1 MTDRF
6 NLNLA
11 NPLLSNLGNLM
22 QRLAPALRQD
32 NVPLDLISLIKTILA
47 ATKEISFRVSQGHL
61 GDVMGST
68 LDENI
73 QGEVQKQLDV
83 VANELFKDILLE
95 SGFVKAIS
103 SEEEDH
109 SVAGDEN
116 GKYIVSFDPLD
127 GSSNIDINSLIG
139 TIFSIHEAPKE
150 LAAGDDDMFKQSG
163 NKQVCAGY
171 VLYGPSTMLV
181 MTTGS
186 GTHFYVLD
194 RTHGGFLLVER
205 NVQVPVDTNEFAI
218 NMSNQRFW
226 QAPMQNYIADLI
238 AGDTGPREKNFNMR
252 WIAAMVGDI
261 HRVLCRGGIF
271 TYPADSKK
279 PEQPY
284 KLRLMYEANP
294 MAFLLEQ
301 AGGLAMTSQGRIMD
315 IEPESIHQRVE
326 VIMGSKNEVEK
337 CLSYY
342 K

>member
-1 MTDRF
+1 MRRLPPVLLEDGCSRE
-6 NLNLA
+6 
-11 NPLLSNLGNLM
+11 LLS
-22 QRLAPALRQD
+22 
-32 NVPLDLISLIKTILA
+32 LIRTVLA
-47 ATKEISFRVSQGHL
+47 ACKEISFRVGQGAL
-61 GDVMGST
+61 SGVLGST

-139 TIFSIHEAPKE
+139 TIFSIHEAPKDI
-150 LAAGDDDMFKQSG
+150 AAGDDDMFKQAG
-163 NKQVCAGY
+163 DKQVCAGY

-205 NVQVPVDTNEFAI
+205 NVQVPADTEEFAV

-226 QAPMQNYIADLI
+226 QAPMQNYIGDLI
-238 AGDTGPREKNFNMR
+238 AGDTGPRGKNFNMR

>member
-1 MTDRF
+1 
-6 NLNLA
+6 
-11 NPLLSNLGNLM
+11 M
-22 QRLAPALRQD
+22 QRLSPALRQD
-32 NVPLDLISLIKTILA
+32 NVSFELIALIKTILA
-47 ATKEISFRVSQGHL
+47 ATKEISFRVSQAHL
-61 GDVMGST
+61 SDLMGST

-73 QGEVQKQLDV
+73 QGEIQKKLDV
-83 VANELFKDILLE
+83 VSNELFKDILLE

-103 SEEEDH
+103 SEEEDT
-109 SVAGDEN
+109 SVAGNPN
-116 GKYIVSFDPLD
+116 GKHIVSFDPLD

-139 TIFSIHEAPKE
+139 TIFSIHEAPE
-150 LAAGDDDMFKQSG
+150 HMNADDPDMFKQSG

-194 RTHGGFLLVER
+194 RTHGGYLLVER
-205 NVQVPVDTNEFAI
+205 NVQIPADTQEFAV

-226 QAPMQNYIADLI
+226 QPEMQQYINDLL
-238 AGDTGPREKNFNMR
+238 AGDTGPRGKNFNMR
-252 WIAAMVGDI
+252 WIAAMVGDV

-271 TYPADSKK
+271 TYPSDSRNADK
-279 PEQPY
+279 PY

-294 MAFLLEQ
+294 MAFLIEQ
-301 AGGLAMTSQGRIMD
+301 AGGLCVTSEGRIMD
-315 IEPESIHQRVE
+315 IEPTDIHQRVE
-326 VIMGSKNEVEK
+326 VILGSKNEVEA

>member
-1 MTDRF
+1 
-6 NLNLA
+6 
-11 NPLLSNLGNLM
+11 M

-61 GDVMGST
+61 GGLMGST

-73 QGEVQKQLDV
+73 QGEVQKELDV

-95 SGFVKAIS
+95 SGFVKAVS
-103 SEEEDH
+103 SEEEDT
-109 SVAGDEN
+109 SVAGNKD
-116 GKYIVSFDPLD
+116 GKFLVSFDPLD
-127 GSSNIDINSLIG
+127 GSSNIEINSLIG
-139 TIFSIHEAPKE
+139 TIFSIHEAPSDMD
-150 LAAGDDDMFKQSG
+150 ASDPDMFKQAG
-163 NKQVCAGY
+163 NKQLCAGY

-205 NVQVPVDTNEFAI
+205 NVQVPVDTQEFAV

-226 QAPMQNYIADLI
+226 TAPMQHYISDLL
-238 AGDTGPREKNFNMR
+238 AGDTGPRGKNFNMR

-261 HRVLCRGGIF
+261 HRVLTRGGIF
-271 TYPADSKK
+271 TYPEDSRNSK
-279 PEQPY
+279 QPY

-294 MAFLLEQ
+294 MSFLIEQ
-301 AGGLAMTSQGRIMD
+301 AGGLAMTSEGRIMD
-315 IEPESIHQRVE
+315 MEPTSIHQRVE
-326 VIMGSKNEVEK
+326 VIMGSKNEVEA
-337 CLSYY
+337 CLAYY

>member
-1 MTDRF
+1 
-6 NLNLA
+6 
-11 NPLLSNLGNLM
+11 M
-22 QRLAPALRQD
+22 QRLAPALRED

-47 ATKEISFRVSQGHL
+47 ATKEISFRVSQAQL
-61 GDVMGST
+61 GDLMGST

-73 QGEVQKQLDV
+73 QGEVQKKLDV

-103 SEEEDH
+103 SEEEDT
-109 SVAGDEN
+109 SVAGEKN
-116 GKYIVSFDPLD
+116 GKYLVSFDPLD

-139 TIFSIHEAPKE
+139 TIFSIHEAPSDMD
-150 LAAGDDDMFKQSG
+150 ASDPDMFKQAG
-163 NKQVCAGY
+163 HKQVCAGY

-194 RTHGGFLLVER
+194 RTHGGYLLVER
-205 NVQVPVDTNEFAI
+205 NVQVPADTQEFAV

-226 QAPMQNYIADLI
+226 QPAMQSYVSDLL
-238 AGDTGPREKNFNMR
+238 AGDTGPRGKNFNMR

-271 TYPADSKK
+271 TYPADNKNAK
-279 PEQPY
+279 QPY

-301 AGGLAMTSQGRIMD
+301 AGALAMTSEGRIMD
-315 IEPESIHQRVE
+315 IDPTDIHQRVE
-326 VIMGSKNEVEK
+326 VIMGSKNEVEA

>member
-1 MTDRF
+1 
-6 NLNLA
+6 
-11 NPLLSNLGNLM
+11 M

-32 NVPLDLISLIKTILA
+32 NVALDLISLIKTILA
-47 ATKEISFRVSQGHL
+47 ATKEISFRVSQAHL
-61 GDVMGST
+61 GGLMGST

-73 QGEVQKQLDV
+73 QGEVQKKLDV

-103 SEEEDH
+103 SEEEDT
-109 SVAGDEN
+109 SVAGDRD

-139 TIFSIHEAPKE
+139 TIFSIHEAPE
-150 LAAGDDDMFKQSG
+150 GMDANDPDMFKQCG

-194 RTHGGFLLVER
+194 RTHGGYLLVER
-205 NVQVPVDTNEFAI
+205 NVQVPTDTQEFAI

-226 QAPMQNYIADLI
+226 QAPMQSYINDLI
-238 AGDTGPREKNFNMR
+238 AGDTGPRGKNFNMR

-261 HRVLCRGGIF
+261 HRILCRGGLFI
-271 TYPADSKK
+271 YPTDSKN
-279 PEQPY
+279 PEQPN

-294 MAFLLEQ
+294 MAFLMEQ
-301 AGGLAMTSQGRIMD
+301 AGGAAYTSAGRIMD
-315 IEPESIHQRVE
+315 IEPCDIHQRVE
-326 VIMGSKNEVEK
+326 VIMGSKNEVEA
-337 CLSYY
+337 CLAYY

>member
-1 MTDRF
+1 
-6 NLNLA
+6 
-11 NPLLSNLGNLM
+11 M

-61 GDVMGST
+61 GDIMGST

-139 TIFSIHEAPKE
+139 TIFSIHEAPKDI
-150 LAAGDDDMFKQSG
+150 AAGDDDMFKQAG
-163 NKQVCAGY
+163 DKQVCAGY

-205 NVQVPVDTNEFAI
+205 NVQVPADTQEFAV

-226 QAPMQNYIADLI
+226 QAPMQNYIGDLI

-271 TYPADSKK
+271 TYPADSRK

-301 AGGLAMTSQGRIMD
+301 AGGLAMTSEGRIMD
-315 IEPESIHQRVE
+315 IEPNSIHQRVE

>member
-1 MTDRF
+1 
-6 NLNLA
+6 
-11 NPLLSNLGNLM
+11 M
-22 QRLAPALRQD
+22 QRLAPALRKD

-61 GDVMGST
+61 GDTMGST

-73 QGEVQKQLDV
+73 QGEVQKKLDV

-103 SEEEDH
+103 SEEEDT
-109 SVAGDEN
+109 SVAGDKD
-116 GKYIVSFDPLD
+116 GKFIVSFDPLD

-139 TIFSIHEAPKE
+139 TIFSIHEAPTDME
-150 LAAGDDDMFKQSG
+150 PSDPDMFKQSG
-163 NKQVCAGY
+163 NKQICAGY

-194 RTHGGFLLVER
+194 RTHGGYLLVER
-205 NVQVPVDTNEFAI
+205 NVQVPQDTQEFAV

-226 QAPMQNYIADLI
+226 QAPMQNYINDLL
-238 AGDTGPREKNFNMR
+238 AGDTGPRGKNFNMR

-261 HRVLCRGGIF
+261 HRVLTRGGLF
-271 TYPADSKK
+271 TYPSDNRN
-279 PEQPY
+279 PEKPY

-294 MAFLLEQ
+294 MSFLIEQ
-301 AGGLAMTSQGRIMD
+301 AGGLAMTSEGRIMD
-315 IEPESIHQRVE
+315 IEPTDIHQRVE
-326 VIMGSKNEVEK
+326 VIMGSKNEVEA
-337 CLSYY
+337 CLAYY

>member
-1 MTDRF
+1 
-6 NLNLA
+6 
-11 NPLLSNLGNLM
+11 M

-139 TIFSIHEAPKE
+139 TIFSIHEEPTDIK
-150 LAAGDDDMFKQSG
+150 AGDDDMFKQAG
-163 NKQVCAGY
+163 NTQVCAGY

-194 RTHGGFLLVER
+194 RTHGGYLLVER
-205 NVQVPVDTNEFAI
+205 NVQVPTDTQEFAI

-226 QAPMQNYIADLI
+226 QAPMQNYIDDLL
-238 AGDTGPREKNFNMR
+238 AGDTGPRGKNFNMR

-271 TYPADSKK
+271 TYPADSRK

-315 IEPESIHQRVE
+315 IEPDSIHQRVE

>member
-1 MTDRF
+1 
-6 NLNLA
+6 
-11 NPLLSNLGNLM
+11 M

-139 TIFSIHEAPKE
+139 TIFSIHEAPKDI
-150 LAAGDDDMFKQSG
+150 AAGDDDMFKQAG
-163 NKQVCAGY
+163 DKQVCAGY

-205 NVQVPVDTNEFAI
+205 NVQVPADTQEFAV

-226 QAPMQNYIADLI
+226 QAPMQNYIGDLI

-301 AGGLAMTSQGRIMD
+301 AGGLAMTSEGRIMD
-315 IEPESIHQRVE
+315 IEPNSIHQRVE

>member
-1 MTDRF
+1 
-6 NLNLA
+6 
-11 NPLLSNLGNLM
+11 M

-109 SVAGDEN
+109 SVAGDEK

-139 TIFSIHEAPKE
+139 TIFSIHEAPEDIK
-150 LAAGDDDMFKQSG
+150 AGDDDMFKQAG
-163 NKQVCAGY
+163 DKQVCAGY

-205 NVQVPVDTNEFAI
+205 NVQVPADTQEFAV

-226 QAPMQNYIADLI
+226 QPAMQNYIDDLL
-238 AGDTGPREKNFNMR
+238 AGDTGPRGKNFNMR

-271 TYPADSKK
+271 TYPADSRK

>member
-1 MTDRF
+1 
-6 NLNLA
+6 
-11 NPLLSNLGNLM
+11 M

-47 ATKEISFRVSQGHL
+47 ATKEISFRVSQAHL
-61 GDVMGST
+61 GDLMGST

-73 QGEVQKQLDV
+73 QGEVQKKLDV

-103 SEEEDH
+103 SEEEDT
-109 SVAGDEN
+109 SVAGNDN
-116 GKYIVSFDPLD
+116 GKYLVSFDPLD

-139 TIFSIHEAPKE
+139 TIFSIHEAPE
-150 LAAGDDDMFKQSG
+150 DMAADDSDMFKQAG
-163 NKQVCAGY
+163 HRQVCAGY
-171 VLYGPSTMLV
+171 VLYGPATMLV

-194 RTHGGFLLVER
+194 RTHGGYLLVER
-205 NVQVPVDTNEFAI
+205 NVQVPADTQEFAV

-226 QAPMQNYIADLI
+226 QAPMQNYISDLI
-238 AGDTGPREKNFNMR
+238 AGDSGARDKNFNMR

-271 TYPADSKK
+271 TYPADSRNAK
-279 PEQPY
+279 QPY

-301 AGGLAMTSQGRIMD
+301 AGALAMTSEGRIMD
-315 IEPESIHQRVE
+315 IEPSSIHQRVE

>member
-1 MTDRF
+1 
-6 NLNLA
+6 
-11 NPLLSNLGNLM
+11 M

-139 TIFSIHEAPKE
+139 TIFSIHEAPKDI
-150 LAAGDDDMFKQSG
+150 AAGDDDMFKQAG
-163 NKQVCAGY
+163 DKQVCAGY

-205 NVQVPVDTNEFAI
+205 NVQVPADTQEFAV

-226 QAPMQNYIADLI
+226 QAPMQNYIGDLI

-271 TYPADSKK
+271 TYPADSRK

-301 AGGLAMTSQGRIMD
+301 AGGLAMTSEGRIMD
-315 IEPESIHQRVE
+315 IEPNSIHQRVE

>member
-1 MTDRF
+1 
-6 NLNLA
+6 
-11 NPLLSNLGNLM
+11 M

-47 ATKEISFRVSQGHL
+47 ATKEISFRVSQAHL
-61 GDVMGST
+61 GDLMGST

-73 QGEVQKQLDV
+73 QGEVQKKLDV

-103 SEEEDH
+103 SEEEDT
-109 SVAGDEN
+109 SVAGNDN
-116 GKYIVSFDPLD
+116 GKYLVSFDPLD

-139 TIFSIHEAPKE
+139 TIFSIHEAPTDM
-150 LAAGDDDMFKQSG
+150 AADDCDMFKQAG
-163 NKQVCAGY
+163 HRQVCAGY
-171 VLYGPSTMLV
+171 VLYGPATMLV

-194 RTHGGFLLVER
+194 RTHGGYLLVER
-205 NVQVPVDTNEFAI
+205 NVQVPVDTQEFAV

-226 QAPMQNYIADLI
+226 QAPMQNYINDLI
-238 AGDTGPREKNFNMR
+238 AGDTGPRNKNFNMR

-271 TYPADSKK
+271 TYPTDSKNAK
-279 PEQPY
+279 QPY

-301 AGGLAMTSQGRIMD
+301 AGGLAMTSEGRIMD
-315 IEPESIHQRVE
+315 IEPSSIHQRVE
-326 VIMGSKNEVEK
+326 VIMGSKNEVET

>member
-1 MTDRF
+1 
-6 NLNLA
+6 
-11 NPLLSNLGNLM
+11 M

-47 ATKEISFRVSQGHL
+47 ATKEISFRVSQAHL
-61 GDVMGST
+61 GDLMGST

-73 QGEVQKQLDV
+73 QGEVQKKLDV

-103 SEEEDH
+103 SEEEDT
-109 SVAGDEN
+109 SVAGNDN
-116 GKYIVSFDPLD
+116 GKYLVSFDPLD

-139 TIFSIHEAPKE
+139 TIFSIHEAPKDM
-150 LAAGDDDMFKQSG
+150 AADDSDMFKQAG
-163 NKQVCAGY
+163 HRQVCAGY
-171 VLYGPSTMLV
+171 VLYGPATMLV

-194 RTHGGFLLVER
+194 RTHGGYLLVER
-205 NVQVPVDTNEFAI
+205 NVLVPVDTQEFAV
-218 NMSNQRFW
+218 NMSIQRFW
-226 QAPMQNYIADLI
+226 QAPMQNYISDLI
-238 AGDTGPREKNFNMR
+238 AGNSGTRDKNFNMR

-271 TYPADSKK
+271 TYPTDSKNA
-279 PEQPY
+279 EQPY

-301 AGGLAMTSQGRIMD
+301 AGALAMTSEGRIMD
-315 IEPESIHQRVE
+315 IEPSSIHQRVE
-326 VIMGSKNEVEK
+326 VIMGSKNEVEM

>member
-1 MTDRF
+1 
-6 NLNLA
+6 
-11 NPLLSNLGNLM
+11 M
-22 QRLAPALRQD
+22 QRLAPALRLD
-32 NVPLDLISLIKTILA
+32 NVPLDLISLIETILA
-47 ATKEISFRVSQGHL
+47 ASKEISFRVSQAQL
-61 GDVMGST
+61 GGFMGST

-73 QGEVQKQLDV
+73 QGEVQKKLDV
-83 VANELFKDILLE
+83 LSNDLIKDIVLE

-109 SVAGDEN
+109 SVAGNEN
-116 GKYIVSFDPLD
+116 GKYLVSFDPLD

-139 TIFSIHEAPKE
+139 TIFSIHEAPTD

-163 NKQVCAGY
+163 DKQVCAGY
-171 VLYGPSTMLV
+171 ILYGPSTMLA

-194 RTHGGFLLVER
+194 RTHGGFLLVEP
-205 NVQVPVDTNEFAI
+205 NVQIPTDTTEFSV

-226 QAPMQNYIADLI
+226 QTPMQNYINDLLAGAD
-238 AGDTGPREKNFNMR
+238 GPRGKNFNMR
-252 WIAAMVGDI
+252 WFAAMVGDI

-271 TYPADSKK
+271 TYPKDSKDANK
-279 PEQPY
+279 PN

-301 AGGLAMTSQGRIMD
+301 AGGLAVTSEGRIMD
-315 IEPESIHQRVE
+315 IQPESIHQRVE

>member
-1 MTDRF
+1 
-6 NLNLA
+6 
-11 NPLLSNLGNLM
+11 M
-22 QRLAPALRQD
+22 QRLAPALRED

-47 ATKEISFRVSQGHL
+47 ATKEISFRVSQAHL
-61 GDVMGST
+61 GGLMGST

-73 QGEVQKQLDV
+73 QGEIQKELDV
-83 VANELFKDILLE
+83 VSNELIKDILLE
-95 SGFVKAIS
+95 SGFVRAIS
-103 SEEEDH
+103 SEEEDS
-109 SVAGDEN
+109 SVAGDAD
-116 GKYIVSFDPLD
+116 GKFLVSFDPLD

-139 TIFSIHEAPKE
+139 TIFSIHEAPE
-150 LAAGDDDMFKQSG
+150 GVDANDPDLFKQAG
-163 NKQVCAGY
+163 HKQVCAGY

-205 NVQVPVDTNEFAI
+205 NVQVPSDTQEFAI

-226 QAPMQNYIADLI
+226 QAPMQNYISDLL
-238 AGDTGPREKNFNMR
+238 AGDTGPRGKNFNMR

-261 HRVLCRGGIF
+261 HRVLTRGGIF
-271 TYPADSKK
+271 TYPADSRK

-294 MAFLLEQ
+294 MSFLIEQ
-301 AGGLAMTSQGRIMD
+301 AGGLAMTSEGRIMD
-315 IEPESIHQRVE
+315 IEPDSIHQRVE
-326 VIMGSKNEVEK
+326 VIMGSKNEVEA

>member
-1 MTDRF
+1 
-6 NLNLA
+6 
-11 NPLLSNLGNLM
+11 M

-73 QGEVQKQLDV
+73 QGEVQKHLDV

-139 TIFSIHEAPKE
+139 TIFSIHEAPEDIK
-150 LAAGDDDMFKQSG
+150 AGDDNMFKQAG
-163 NKQVCAGY
+163 HKQVCAGY

-194 RTHGGFLLVER
+194 RTHGGYLLVER
-205 NVQVPVDTNEFAI
+205 NVQVPTDTQEFAI

-226 QAPMQNYIADLI
+226 QPAMQNYINDLL
-238 AGDTGPREKNFNMR
+238 AGDTGPRGKNFNMR

-271 TYPADSKK
+271 TYPADSRK

-315 IEPESIHQRVE
+315 IEPDSIHQRVE

>member
-1 MTDRF
+1 
-6 NLNLA
+6 
-11 NPLLSNLGNLM
+11 M
-22 QRLAPALRQD
+22 QRLAPALRED

-47 ATKEISFRVSQGHL
+47 ATKEISFRVSQAHL
-61 GDVMGST
+61 GGLMGST

-73 QGEVQKQLDV
+73 QGEVQKKLDV

-103 SEEEDH
+103 SEEEDT
-109 SVAGDEN
+109 SVGGDKD
-116 GKYIVSFDPLD
+116 GKFIVSFDPLD

-139 TIFSIHEAPKE
+139 TIFSIHEAPE
-150 LAAGDDDMFKQSG
+150 DAEPSDPDMFKQSG
-163 NKQVCAGY
+163 NRQVCAGY

-194 RTHGGFLLVER
+194 RTHGGYLLVER
-205 NVQVPVDTNEFAI
+205 NVQVPQDTQEFAI

-226 QAPMQNYIADLI
+226 QEPMQNYISDLL
-238 AGDTGPREKNFNMR
+238 AGDTGPRGKNFNMR

-261 HRVLCRGGIF
+261 HRVLTRGGLF
-271 TYPADSKK
+271 TYPSDNRNSEK
-279 PEQPY
+279 PY

-294 MAFLLEQ
+294 MSFLIEQ
-301 AGGLAMTSQGRIMD
+301 AGGLAMTSEGRIMD
-315 IEPESIHQRVE
+315 IEPSDIHQRVE
-326 VIMGSKNEVEK
+326 VIMGSKNEVEA
-337 CLSYY
+337 CLGYY

>member
-1 MTDRF
+1 
-6 NLNLA
+6 
-11 NPLLSNLGNLM
+11 M
-22 QRLAPALRQD
+22 QRLAPALRED

-47 ATKEISFRVSQGHL
+47 ATKEISFRVSQAHL
-61 GDVMGST
+61 GGLMGST

-73 QGEVQKQLDV
+73 QGEVQKKLDV

-103 SEEEDH
+103 SEEEDT
-109 SVAGDEN
+109 SVGGDKD
-116 GKYIVSFDPLD
+116 GKFIVSFDPLD

-139 TIFSIHEAPKE
+139 TIFSIHEAPKDAE
-150 LAAGDDDMFKQSG
+150 PSDPDMFKQSG
-163 NKQVCAGY
+163 NRQVCAGY

-194 RTHGGFLLVER
+194 RTHGGYLLVER
-205 NVQVPVDTNEFAI
+205 NVQVPQDTQEFAI

-226 QAPMQNYIADLI
+226 QEPMQNYISDLL
-238 AGDTGPREKNFNMR
+238 AGDTGPRGKNFNMR

-261 HRVLCRGGIF
+261 HRVLTRGGLF
-271 TYPADSKK
+271 TYPSDNRNSEK
-279 PEQPY
+279 PY

-294 MAFLLEQ
+294 MSFLIEQ
-301 AGGLAMTSQGRIMD
+301 AGGLAMTSEGRIMD
-315 IEPESIHQRVE
+315 IEPSDIHQRVE
-326 VIMGSKNEVEK
+326 VIMGSKNEVEA
-337 CLSYY
+337 CLGYY

>member
-1 MTDRF
+1 
-6 NLNLA
+6 
-11 NPLLSNLGNLM
+11 M

-109 SVAGDEN
+109 SVAGNEN

-139 TIFSIHEAPKE
+139 TIFSIHEAPE
-150 LAAGDDDMFKQSG
+150 DIAAGDDDMFKQTG
-163 NKQVCAGY
+163 NSQVCAGY

-181 MTTGS
+181 MTTGI

-205 NVQVPVDTNEFAI
+205 NVQVPVDTQEFAV

-226 QAPMQNYIADLI
+226 QAPMQNYIDDLL
-238 AGDTGPREKNFNMR
+238 AGDTGPRGKNFNMR

-271 TYPADSKK
+271 TYPADSRK